1 MVHDFCLGKEKESGE
16 HSNSISLPLFFF
28 FLAIS
33 FSDTSRRDEISSSCA
48 DLEEMR
54 GIDISVLM
62 DYEKHLGE
70 LQGFISVR
78 LQGTE

>member
-1 MVHDFCLGKEKESGE
+1 MTFAWEKRKNQVNTQIVFLS
-16 HSNSISLPLFFF
+16 PYFF